1 MGKTLLEKLQKI
13 PHETKRKYVK
23 VQEGS
28 GLYLVVENEKNEC
41 KRFEGLMR
49 YPKGSKNNT
58 RVYFDVLLKDMEQQK
73 DLNNLVKLWDDIKD
87 WSKSTGK
94 NPNDYFKKDE
104 VIKSSLTLGEL
115 FDNYL
120 EYYEKIV
127 SPRTFKD
134 RKNKSDSAKAKMDN

>member
-1 MGKTLLEKLQKI
+1 MTLELKELRKI
-13 PHETKRKYVK
+13 PHLEERKYVR

-73 DLNNLVKLWDDIKD
+73 
-87 WSKSTGK
+87 T
-94 NPNDYFKKDE
+94 
-104 VIKSSLTLGEL
+104 
-115 FDNYL
+115 
-120 EYYEKIV
+120 
-127 SPRTFKD
+127 
-134 RKNKSDSAKAKMDN
+134 